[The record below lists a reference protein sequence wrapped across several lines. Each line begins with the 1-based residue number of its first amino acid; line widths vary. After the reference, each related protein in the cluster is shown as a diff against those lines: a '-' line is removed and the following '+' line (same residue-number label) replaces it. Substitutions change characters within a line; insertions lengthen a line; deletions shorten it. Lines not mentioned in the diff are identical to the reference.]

1 MTDEYTPYKCNMC
14 DNIGLRQFCYEHKKH
29 HGHGLV
35 HLNKNYKNDCNA
47 WWLCNKCS
55 EREQ

>member
-1 MTDEYTPYKCNMC
+1 MRPYKCNMC
-14 DNIGLRQFCYEHKKH
+14 DNLGMRQFCYEHKEY

-35 HLNKNYKNDCNA
+35 CLDKVYKNDSKA
-47 WWLCNKCS
+47 WWLCNACA

>member
-1 MTDEYTPYKCNMC
+1 MEDYKPYKCNMC
-14 DNIGLRQFCYEHKKH
+14 DNLGIRQFCYECKKH

-35 HLNKNYKNDCNA
+35 CLDKEYKNGSYA